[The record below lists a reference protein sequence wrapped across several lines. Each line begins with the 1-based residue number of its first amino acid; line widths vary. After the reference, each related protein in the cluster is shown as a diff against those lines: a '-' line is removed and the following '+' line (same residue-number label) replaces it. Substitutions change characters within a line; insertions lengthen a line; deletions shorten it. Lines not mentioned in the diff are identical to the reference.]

1 MKTTRLIACAVALI
15 GAQTA
20 AQANLITNGSFTSS
34 LSGWTPSGQ
43 ACSTQVDWQNVGGA
57 NAGVARLNA
66 CGEPTTDPTIT
77 QLVSGLTI
85 GASYLLSWDN
95 SVHVASSGD
104 NAAEFAALINGTV
117 LLGTNNTSNGWLSYS
132 ATFVASATSQSI
144 AFSAERLNTDTSYYV
159 DNISLVAVTV
169 NTVPEPGSLVLAGL
183 AFAALACRP
192 RRR

>member
-20 AQANLITNGSFTSS
+20 AQANLITNGSFASS
-34 LSGWTPSGQ
+34 LGGWTPSGM

-66 CGEPTTDPTIT
+66 CGESATDPTIT

-85 GASYLLSWDN
+85 GATYLLSWDN

-104 NAAEFAALINGTV
+104 NAAEFAALVNGTV

-132 ATFVASATSQSI
+132 ASFVATATSQSI
-144 AFSAERLNTDTSYYV
+144 SFSAERLNTDTSYYV
-159 DNISLVAVTV
+159 DNISLVAV

-183 AFAALACRP
+183 ALGALAFRS